1 VPSIL
6 AALAVWPSLE
16 LGAIVG
22 VSGDTVDAL
31 DDVVVAFFDASSC
44 VGATCLVWR
53 GDVLALLALLALSL
67 SFEACEG
74 GARGETLPT

>member
-1 VPSIL
+1 MPSIL

-16 LGAIVG
+16 FGAIFG

-31 DDVVVAFFDASSC
+31 DDAVVAFFEASSC

-53 GDVLALLALLALSL
+53 GDVLALLALSL

>member
-1 VPSIL
+1 MPSIL

-31 DDVVVAFFDASSC
+31 DDVVVAFFEASSC

-53 GDVLALLALLALSL
+53 GDVLALLALSL